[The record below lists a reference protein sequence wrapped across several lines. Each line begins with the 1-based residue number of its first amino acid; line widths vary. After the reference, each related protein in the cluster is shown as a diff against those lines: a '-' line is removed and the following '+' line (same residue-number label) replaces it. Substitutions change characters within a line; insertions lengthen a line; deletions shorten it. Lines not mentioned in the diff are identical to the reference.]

1 MLNGNISRR
10 DFLGASAIGA
20 IAAGATALTNPVR
33 AATDSVG
40 IKPAD
45 LPDLTI
51 KEVKMYVANIGG
63 LHKFNSPES
72 GEICSIVTNC
82 GIEGNYT
89 IGNRIGNNGWLA
101 YAKDTCL
108 GKNVIDLL
116 PALAAATAPRSR
128 MFPTMFVGG
137 FGYPNGIH
145 LGSATE
151 ANYNAALV
159 DVMLWDILGKAVNRP
174 IYKLLGGTKDRMLA
188 YGSSQHLPTIED
200 FAPQALE
207 ARTKN
212 FRAYKIH
219 PGGGQHKVPTPEPIA
234 AYVGHIEEI
243 RSVRKAMGDEFT
255 LLFDPVQRYNVHEA
269 LAVGRVLEEEGYVS
283 FEDPIPSTDIEGLIY
298 LRQKLTV
305 PVEVGEFLYSIQAF
319 AEYVRRGAMDIVRL
333 IADNVGGISGSFR
346 IGQLADAFGMPCTPH
361 NWGNGY
367 DLAVHMHVEL
377 ALPNCYWF
385 EMPYPQELVDRP
397 YLKHK
402 FRLDKD
408 GYVNAPPGPGLGLE
422 LDRDA
427 LDKILLKIER

>member
-1 MLNGNISRR
+1 MLNRNLSRR
-10 DFLGASAIGA
+10 DFLGTTTLGA
-20 IAAGATALTNPVR
+20 LAGAAALADPIR
-33 AATDSVG
+33 AAAQSVG
-40 IKPAD
+40 IKPTD

-51 KEVKMYVANIGG
+51 TEVKVYVANLGSI
-63 LHKFNSPES
+63 HKFNSPES
-72 GEICSIVTNC
+72 GEICSIVTAC

-89 IGNRIGNNGWLA
+89 IGNRVPGTGWLA
-101 YAKDTCL
+101 YAKETCL

-116 PALAAATAPRSR
+116 PVLSARTAPRNRQSS
-128 MFPTMFVGG
+128 PVNFVGG
-137 FGYPNGIH
+137 FGYPNGMT
-145 LGSATE
+145 LGT
-151 ANYNAALV
+151 ANDVNYHAALI
-159 DVMLWDILGKAVNRP
+159 DVILWDILGKAVNRP
-174 IYKLLGGTKDRMLA
+174 IYRLLGGTRDKMLA
-188 YGSSQHLPTIED
+188 YASSQHLPALED

-207 ARTKN
+207 AKAN
-212 FRAYKIH
+212 YFRAYKIH
-219 PGGGQHKVPTPEPIA
+219 PGRGQHRVATPEPIPS
-234 AYVGHIEEI
+234 YVGHIEEI

-255 LLFDPVQRYNVHEA
+255 LLFDPVQQYNVHEA
-269 LAVGRVLEEEGYVS
+269 LAVGHVLEECGFVS

-305 PVEVGEFLYSIQAF
+305 PIEVGEFLYSVQAF
-319 AEYVRRGAMDIVRL
+319 AEYIRRGAMDIVRL
-333 IADNVGGISGSFR
+333 IADNVGGITGSFR

-385 EMPYPQELVDRP
+385 EMPYSPLQVDRP

-408 GYVNAPPGPGLGLE
+408 GYVAAPTGPGLGME

-427 LDKILLKIER
+427 LDKIMLRIER